1 VAAAHHPLRDDGI
14 AALIHALSDM
24 QMLQAGSETRR
35 FGRRWG
41 VTEPAGNT
49 GVFAASA
56 APTIRALLF
65 KPGRLRRDGFEA
77 AQAH

>member
-1 VAAAHHPLRDDGI
+1 MAAAHHPLRDDGI

-49 GVFAASA
+49 GVSAASA
-56 APTIRALLF
+56 ASTTRALLF
-65 KPGRLRRDGFEA
+65 QPGTYEKFSA
-77 AQAH
+77 KAKSAS